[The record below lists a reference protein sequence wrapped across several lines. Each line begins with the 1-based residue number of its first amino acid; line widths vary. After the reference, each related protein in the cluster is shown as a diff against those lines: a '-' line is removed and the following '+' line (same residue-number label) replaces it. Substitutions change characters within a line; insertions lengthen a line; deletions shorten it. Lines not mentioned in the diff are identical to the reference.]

1 MRTIFGHG
9 AAVPASAANCDP
21 DHTLTVTRQL
31 LVFPRRYYL
40 TALAALAFV
49 VVAVPG
55 KEFPDVSQLERLAP
69 RIERA
74 QTLSPE
80 TRDVIGRLVTQ
91 HDALAGSGGS
101 SQDLRRKAAIE
112 RVTSAMQSK
121 GSQHCCERRVRRR
134 RTSPPCS

>member
-9 AAVPASAANCDP
+9 AAISASAANCDP
-21 DHTLTVTRQL
+21 DRALIVTRQL

-40 TALAALAFV
+40 TVLAALAFV
-49 VVAVPG
+49 VVALPG

-80 TRDVIGRLVTQ
+80 TRDLIGRLVVQ
-91 HDALAGSGGS
+91 HDALAGSGDS

-112 RVTSAMQSK
+112 RVTSAMKAKVQAK
-121 GSQHCCERRVRRR
+121 E
-134 RTSPPCS
+134 TSTVASGEFRPPQD

>member
-1 MRTIFGHG
+1 MRTIFGHES
-9 AAVPASAANCDP
+9 AVSASAANCDA
-21 DHTLTVTRQL
+21 DRALIVTRQL

-49 VVAVPG
+49 VVALPG

-80 TRDVIGRLVTQ
+80 ARDVIGRLVVQ
-91 HDALAGSGGS
+91 HDALAGSGAS
-101 SQDLRRKAAIE
+101 SQELRRKAAIE
-112 RVTSAMQSK
+112 RVTSAMKAKEASTVAS
-121 GSQHCCERRVRRR
+121 GGFH
-134 RTSPPCS
+134 PPQD

>member
-9 AAVPASAANCDP
+9 AAVPDSTANCDP

-80 TRDVIGRLVTQ
+80 TRDVIGRLVVQ
-91 HDALAGSGGS
+91 HNALAGSGDA
-101 SQDLRRKAAIE
+101 SQELRRKAAIE
-112 RVTSAMQSK
+112 RVTSAIKAKEASTVAS
-121 GSQHCCERRVRRR
+121 GGFR
-134 RTSPPCS
+134 PPQD

>member
-9 AAVPASAANCDP
+9 AAVPASTANCDP
-21 DHTLTVTRQL
+21 DRALNVTRQL

-80 TRDVIGRLVTQ
+80 TRDVIGRLVVQ

-112 RVTSAMQSK
+112 RVTRAIKAKEASTVAS
-121 GSQHCCERRVRRR
+121 GEFR
-134 RTSPPCS
+134 PPQD